1 MQMQEIIRK
10 IYLRYIYLIYEFKD
24 NFACVTSHS
33 IISIN
38 ILSHALPISC
48 SILFTCTNYR

>member
-33 IISIN
+33 IISTN